1 MPTFGELLSQ
11 YIERAGISDAE
22 LARTTGVQ
30 RQTIFRW
37 KEGLTAR
44 PRYREDV
51 IRIAAKLRLSPTE
64 RDALLLAAGF
74 PPDEPSAQLFPSPDL
89 QSPEETPNTKEPA
102 DEQIRATPA
111 TAPVPTPPT
120 LRRSRLIERPG
131 AMLAT
136 AAALMLAIAVI
147 GTVVLRA
154 INPLALPPTVPP
166 IATATIPAPTTSPT
180 TESPT
185 PTPPPTTTPVVAQ
198 PGEQLIAIAPFVGY
212 TSSDLRFNIAGRIRE
227 ALEEEISSAGLPDMR
242 IAILPEAIGEPEQ
255 AEAVLAS
262 SGAVL
267 VIWGEY
273 DAGRVRAGLSTPAME
288 DAYWVTPVDAPSS
301 LPFVINQDVPRDAR
315 IFALYTLGSYYRT
328 TGDNG
333 KALAIYQRALAQNPS
348 DPTIAASIHFYIGL
362 LTPLVSGYTTT
373 SFSESIYHYTKTL
386 ALQPTWDNARYNRG
400 TSHLGRAL
408 LSLDERADLDAA
420 ITDLTRVIQRR
431 PNRIDP
437 LLNRGIAYYQRND
450 AGDLDAARADFT
462 RAIELEPADHQAYYH
477 RALVAMRSG
486 DDAAWQIDLAQAV
499 ELAPDYV
506 PIQNAFC
513 WGYGMA
519 GEPATALPYCDA
531 AVAADP
537 TGASF
542 DSRAITLA
550 QLGRYSEA
558 ISDLNNY
565 LAWVLDSYPELYDK
579 YRGPSVEA
587 WIKALE
593 RNENP
598 FTPEV
603 LDMLRRGVE

>member
-1 MPTFGELLSQ
+1 VPTFGELLSQ
-11 YIERAGISDAE
+11 YIERAGITDAE
-22 LARTTGVQ
+22 LARSTGVQ

-51 IRIAAKLRLSPTE
+51 IRIAAKLRLSPAE

-74 PPDEPSAQLFPSPDL
+74 PPNEPVSQPMPSRDVQGL
-89 QSPEETPNTKEPA
+89 EETLNTKEPA
-102 DEQIRATPA
+102 DDQNGATL
-111 TAPVPTPPT
+111 PTPTVPPASHP
-120 LRRSRLIERPG
+120 SRLIERPG
-131 AMLAT
+131 AMLTT
-136 AAALMLAIAVI
+136 AAGLILIVAVVGAFALRTFDPAMV
-147 GTVVLRA
+147 
-154 INPLALPPTVPP
+154 
-166 IATATIPAPTTSPT
+166 ATATAPPT
-180 TESPT
+180 LAATIA
-185 PTPPPTTTPVVAQ
+185 PTTTPQPTGAPPTTPSVIAQ
-198 PGEQLIAIAPFVGY
+198 PGEQLIAIAPFIGY

-227 ALEEEISSAGLPDMR
+227 ALEEEISSADLPDMR
-242 IAILPEAIGEPEQ
+242 IAILPEPIGEPEQ

-288 DAYWVTPVDAPSS
+288 DAYWITPVDAPSS

-328 TGDNG
+328 IGDNS
-333 KALAIYQRALAQNPS
+333 KALAIYRRALAQNPS
-348 DPTIAASIHFYIGL
+348 DPAIAASIHFYIGL
-362 LTPLVSGYTTT
+362 LTPLVSGYTTE

-386 ALQPTWDNARYNRG
+386 DLQPTWDNARYNRG

-408 LSLDERADLDAA
+408 LSLNERADLDAA
-420 ITDLTRVIQRR
+420 ITDLTLVIQRR

-450 AGDLDAARADFT
+450 ADDLDAAHADFT
-462 RAIELEPADHQAYYH
+462 RAIELEPADHRAYYH
-477 RALVAMRSG
+477 RALVTIRNG
-486 DDAAWQIDLAQAV
+486 DDDAWQVDLAQAAA
-499 ELAPDYV
+499 LAPDYA

-519 GEPATALPYCDA
+519 GESEIALPYCDA

-550 QLGRYSEA
+550 QLGRYTDA
-558 ISDLNNY
+558 ISDLNDY
-565 LAWVLDSYPELYDK
+565 LAWVLDSYPGLYDK
-579 YRGPSVEA
+579 YRGPSVEL
-587 WIKALE
+587 WIETLE
-593 RNENP
+593 RGENP
-598 FTPEV
+598 FTPEA
-603 LDMLRRGVE
+603 LDVLRRGVE